1 MRFTVVVDNT
11 GNCTVTVTNG
21 GDSFRVGDQI
31 TIADVNLGNF
41 GGAALT
47 FDVASVSKSM
57 QIFIEEGK
65 RVGQYAI
72 IDEYF
77 PGTKKINVIRASDG
91 KRGWDHVVPGWP
103 IETSLDGSTT
113 YRIEPRVIVDDP
125 VYNAQANNT
134 NNTNVWQP
142 VAGGVGT
149 TMVAFPGS
157 GTDVALYSDAG
168 GSSWS
173 PATVDSGFVRPTCMV
188 KCKGNLKYFIAL
200 GNGNRANL
208 STAGTAWGSDPYPI
222 TQRNWVDIAEGPFS
236 DTTHTVIAIA
246 DDSDELAVSTS
257 NGTTWTYVT
266 SGTVSYTHL
275 TLPTSDLV

>member
-1 MRFTVVVDNT
+1 MYKRQ
-11 GNCTVTVTNG
+11 
-21 GDSFRVGDQI
+21 DSHRVGDTI
-31 TIADVNLGNF
+31 TILDSALGNF
-41 GGAALT
+41 GAANLT
-47 FDVASVSKSM
+47 FQVATISESM

-65 RVGQYAI
+65 GVGQYAI

-236 DTTHTVIAIA
+236 DTTHTVISLA

-266 SGTVSYTHL
+266 SGMGTGLKHILSLIHI
-275 TLPTSDLV
+275 